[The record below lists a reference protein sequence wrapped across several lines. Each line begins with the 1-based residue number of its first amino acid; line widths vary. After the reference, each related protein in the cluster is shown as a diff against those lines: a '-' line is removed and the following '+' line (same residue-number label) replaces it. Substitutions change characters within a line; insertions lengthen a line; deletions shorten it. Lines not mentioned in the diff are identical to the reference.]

1 MIIWG
6 DGDGHGHGHWH
17 IGNVIGR
24 GQALKR
30 IVRTPV
36 AVPVLSTPT
45 LKSYGKLK
53 TLSNLKCMSVQGEA
67 ELIRETIARV

>member
-6 DGDGHGHGHWH
+6 DGDGHGHGYWH
-17 IGNVIGR
+17 IGSVVGR
-24 GQALKR
+24 GQALES
-30 IVRTPV
+30 IVRAPV

-45 LKSYGKLK
+45 LKSYSKLK
-53 TLSNLKCMSVQGEA
+53 TLSYLKCMGVQGKA

>member
-1 MIIWG
+1 MIIWS

-17 IGNVIGR
+17 IGSVIGR
-24 GQALKR
+24 RQALES
-30 IVRTPV
+30 IVRAPV

-53 TLSNLKCMSVQGEA
+53 TLSNLKCMSVQVKA